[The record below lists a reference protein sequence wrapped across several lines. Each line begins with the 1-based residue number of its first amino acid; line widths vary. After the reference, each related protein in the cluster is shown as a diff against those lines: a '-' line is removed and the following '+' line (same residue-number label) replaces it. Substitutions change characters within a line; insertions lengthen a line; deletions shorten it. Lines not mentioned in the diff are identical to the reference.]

1 MKVLIEI
8 EADAEGY
15 RYRLSCIHAGKNIEK
30 SEYTEDLKHTL
41 NAKYLLALNE
51 ALKRMVQK
59 SEIEVKIAES
69 GAYVYGAIRNGW
81 PDLWE
86 ENGWKTAKKK
96 EVKNQELWQQ
106 YRKLAAGHTIHVV
119 IRWRKEQE

>member
-41 NAKYLLALNE
+41 NAKQ
-51 ALKRMVQK
+51 R
-59 SEIEVKIAES
+59 
-69 GAYVYGAIRNGW
+69 
-81 PDLWE
+81 
-86 ENGWKTAKKK
+86 
-96 EVKNQELWQQ
+96 
-106 YRKLAAGHTIHVV
+106 
-119 IRWRKEQE
+119 

>member
-69 GAYVYGAIRNGW
+69 GTVAAVPEAGSRAYDTCG
-81 PDLWE
+81 
-86 ENGWKTAKKK
+86 
-96 EVKNQELWQQ
+96 NQVEKV
-106 YRKLAAGHTIHVV
+106 RM
-119 IRWRKEQE
+119 E